1 MFLFSIGGYMYRI
14 SQAFLVL
21 FVLVML
27 LHGNAFAKD
36 DDIVAKIGNKKITVS
51 EFNKLIGYLDPER
64 QQMIE
69 SNPELK
75 ATLLTQLVQ
84 SMVISDL
91 AKKKGFDK
99 RPEIVQQ
106 IKFFS
111 DSFLSTEYL
120 KKEVVQKISIPE
132 SELKQYYDS
141 HQEEFKTPEMVWA
154 RHILVRVASGAS
166 EEDKKK
172 ALEKA
177 KDIVKKI
184 QGGEEFEKLAG
195 EFSDDQGTKS
205 KGGDLGFFPRGR
217 MVKTFEDAVFA
228 LKPGEVSDPLETQ
241 FGYHIIKAEEQ
252 KEPSIEPFDTAKG
265 KINEKLLQEQIRT
278 KVTEFIDKSLK
289 TSGAEIHPELLT
301 GKQK

>member
-1 MFLFSIGGYMYRI
+1 MYRI

-27 LHGNAFAKD
+27 IHGNAFAKD

-99 RPEIVQQ
+99 KPEIVQQ

-141 HQEEFKTPEMVWA
+141 HQEEFKTPEMVRA
-154 RHILVRVASGAS
+154 RHILVRVAQGAS

-184 QGGEEFEKLAG
+184 QGGEEFEKLAV

-228 LKPGEVSDPLETQ
+228 LKPGEVSDPIETQ
-241 FGYHIIKAEEQ
+241 FGYHIIKVEEQ
-252 KEPSIEPFDTAKG
+252 KEPSTEPFETAKG

-289 TSGAEIHPELLT
+289 NSGAEIHPEVLT